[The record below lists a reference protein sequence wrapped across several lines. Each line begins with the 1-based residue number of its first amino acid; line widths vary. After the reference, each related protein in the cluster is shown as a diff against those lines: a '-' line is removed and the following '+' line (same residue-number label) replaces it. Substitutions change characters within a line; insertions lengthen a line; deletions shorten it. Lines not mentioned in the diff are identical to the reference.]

1 MQKYID
7 IQKTTYEIAF
17 REIVSQKKLNHW
29 MWYMFPQIHSLGKS
43 NISKYYAIKNINE
56 CIDYL
61 NNKYLY
67 ENIYNICLELL
78 KHDIYN
84 PIVIFGEIDSK
95 KLQSSMTLFD
105 YTIENSRNLLD
116 KKIVNIFKKVLDKY
130 YYGQRD
136 RLTLEILEG
145 TK

>member
-1 MQKYID
+1 M
-7 IQKTTYEIAF
+7 
-17 REIVSQKKLNHW
+17 
-29 MWYMFPQIHSLGKS
+29 
-43 NISKYYAIKNINE
+43 
-56 CIDYL
+56 
-61 NNKYLY
+61 
-67 ENIYNICLELL
+67 

>member
-1 MQKYID
+1 
-7 IQKTTYEIAF
+7 
-17 REIVSQKKLNHW
+17 
-29 MWYMFPQIHSLGKS
+29 
-43 NISKYYAIKNINE
+43 
-56 CIDYL
+56 
-61 NNKYLY
+61 
-67 ENIYNICLELL
+67 
-78 KHDIYN
+78 
-84 PIVIFGEIDSK
+84 
-95 KLQSSMTLFD
+95 MTLFD